1 MSKELEYSSNVS
13 SAIMMKVPTPNL
25 VGLRAA
31 FESEAAGLNLVQFLE
46 AFVKHMELDSDEMLL
61 KIGMLS

>member
-13 SAIMMKVPTPNL
+13 SAIMMKVPTQNL

-31 FESEAAGLNLVQFLE
+31 FEAEENGLNLVQFL
-46 AFVKHMELDSDEMLL
+46 KELANQKKDIALIL
-61 KIGMLS
+61 GVLVTC